1 MKFQELKGACIA
13 SSVYAKGEQIG
24 YNIPIKLPE
33 VTPVIVEIQAAGG
46 KLELPVWQQVEVME
60 ASITKTG
67 VSKEFL
73 ESLTPE
79 PFDLISNVAQQSVS
93 ADGTSTAQHI
103 KAFMRVIPKSAP
115 GVEITAGEA
124 SENELPFTVLSY
136 QLYVD
141 GNKYL
146 DIDVVKGVCWING
159 KDYSESIRSML

>member
-46 KLELPVWQQVEVME
+46 KLELPVWQQVEAME

-115 GVEITAGEA
+115 GVEKPAKTNFRLLSSPISFTWTETSIWTLMSSKACAGSTAKTTLKA
-124 SENELPFTVLSY
+124 SAACFN
-136 QLYVD
+136 
-141 GNKYL
+141 
-146 DIDVVKGVCWING
+146 INN
-159 KDYSESIRSML
+159 